1 MFGWRKE
8 KTLGDIFSTGV
19 SSSHM
24 QLEDGHRAAIIGG
37 GPAGSFTAY
46 FLKDMSSMIGLDL
59 EVDIYEPNDFTR
71 FGAGGCNHCGGIISE
86 SLVQILA
93 ADGIALTT
101 SVVQRAIDSY
111 VLHMDEGTVHIDTP
125 LQEKRIAAVHRGAG
139 PRGTIVQKWESFD
152 GFLLNMAVDK
162 GARVICKRV
171 DKIARVGDRLEV
183 TAKTELPRLYDFVV
197 GAIGINTN
205 AFQLFEGLDFEYQA
219 PQFTKTF
226 ICELPMGEELVQ
238 EHLGSSM
245 HVFLLDMPRLEFA
258 ALIPKGDVVTVCL
271 LGEEI
276 DTEMVEQF
284 LDAPQVLACLP
295 ADWHHPLKMCHC
307 APRINITGATQPFA
321 DRLALVGDCGVTRL
335 YKDGIGAAY
344 RTAKSVASTA
354 VFKGVSR
361 EDFQRHYGS
370 IYESILSDN
379 RVGKLIFAFTHLIQK
394 TALGREAIL
403 HMVVKE
409 QQAKGL
415 QRRMSTVLW
424 DTFTGSTTYREIFM
438 HSLHPAFLFGLFFHG
453 VVVLGQR
460 FKPTAIA
467 AFFKRLAFH
476 G

>member
-1 MFGWRKE
+1 M
-8 KTLGDIFSTGV
+8 
-19 SSSHM
+19 
-24 QLEDGHRAAIIGG
+24 
-37 GPAGSFTAY
+37 AG
-46 FLKDMSSMIGLDL
+46 MIGLDI

-71 FGAGGCNHCGGIISE
+71 FGAAGCNHCGGIISE

-101 SVVQRAIDSY
+101 SVVQWAIDSY
-111 VLHMDEGTVHIDTP
+111 VLHMDEGTVHIETP
-125 LQEKRIAAVHRGAG
+125 LHEKRIAAVHRGAG
-139 PRGTIVQKWESFD
+139 PRGTVVQKWESFD

-162 GARVICKRV
+162 GARVLTKRV
-171 DKIARVGDRLEV
+171 EKIVRAGDRLEV

-205 AFQLFEGLDFEYQA
+205 AFQLFQGLDFEYQP

-238 EHLGSSM
+238 EYLGSSM

-276 DTEMVEQF
+276 DSEMVEQF

-295 ADWHHPLKMCHC
+295 ADWHRPLKLCHC
-307 APRINITGATQPFA
+307 APRINITGASQPFA

-344 RTAKSVASTA
+344 RMAKSVASTA
-354 VFKGVSR
+354 IFKGVSR
-361 EDFQRHYGS
+361 EDFSRHYGP
-370 IYESILSDN
+370 IYKSILSDN
-379 RVGKLIFAFTHLIQK
+379 RVGKLIFAFTRVIQK
-394 TALGREAIL
+394 TRLGRESIL
-403 HMVVKE
+403 RMVVKE
-409 QQAKGL
+409 QREKGS
-415 QRRMSTVLW
+415 QRRMSAVLW
-424 DTFTGSTTYREIFM
+424 DTFTGSTTYRDIFL
-438 HSLHPAFLFGLFFHG
+438 HSLHPAFLFGLLYNG
-453 VVVLGQR
+453 MIVLCQR
-460 FKPTAIA
+460 LKPTSIV
-467 AFFKRLAFH
+467 AFFRRSAS